1 MFVWIASYPK
11 SGNTLTRSLLASYFF
26 SHDGNFDFKLLEN
39 IKQFPSNNLF
49 LKHGINLSDEKEV
62 IRNYTKIQNSINDKN
77 STQFLKTHSYLFNIE
92 NNPFTNL
99 NNSLGVIYLVR
110 DPRSIIISAANH
122 NSSTYRNSV
131 DDMISGKPLRK
142 SNTDIW
148 TYTGTWSGNY
158 NSWKSFKSVDRYL
171 LIKYED
177 LITDKEKIFFK
188 ILNFIHKLKKIELVL
203 DKKKFQ
209 RCLDSTSF
217 NQMQNMEN
225 KFGFEESLKNKNT
238 GKKNK
243 FFYLGPKNDW
253 KKMLDVKL
261 KKEIEEKFEKEMRE
275 LSYL

>member
-26 SHDGNFDFKLLEN
+26 SQEGIFDFKLLEN
-39 IKQFPSNNLF
+39 IKQFPDNYLF
-49 LKHGINLSDEKEV
+49 SKHGINVRDEKEV
-62 IRNYTKIQNSINDKN
+62 IRNYIKIQNSINVKN

-110 DPRSIIISAANH
+110 DPRNIIISSANH
-122 NSSTYRNSV
+122 NSSTHRNSA

-142 SNTDIW
+142 NKNDIW

-158 NSWKSFKSVDRYL
+158 NSWKKNVDRYL

-177 LITDKEKIFFK
+177 LIADKEKIFFK

-209 RCLDSTSF
+209 KCLDTTSF

-225 KFGFEESLKNKNT
+225 KFGF
-238 GKKNK
+238 
-243 FFYLGPKNDW
+243 
-253 KKMLDVKL
+253 
-261 KKEIEEKFEKEMRE
+261 
-275 LSYL
+275 

>member
-1 MFVWIASYPK
+1 MFIWIASYPK
-11 SGNTLTRSLLASYFF
+11 SGNTLTRSLLVSYFF
-26 SHDGNFDFKLLEN
+26 SHDGIFDFKLLKN
-39 IKQFPSNNLF
+39 IKQFPSNDLF
-49 LKHGINLSDEKEV
+49 LNHGINVSDEKEV
-62 IRNYTKIQNSINDKN
+62 IKNYIKIQNSINDKN

-110 DPRSIIISAANH
+110 DPRNIIISAANH
-122 NSSTYRNSV
+122 NSSTYRDSV

-142 SNTDIW
+142 NNTDIW
-148 TYTGTWSGNY
+148 TYTGNWSGNY

-177 LITDKEKIFFK
+177 LINDKEKIFFK

-209 RCLDSTSF
+209 RCLDATSF
-217 NQMQNMEN
+217 NQMQKMEN

-253 KKMLDVKL
+253 KKMLDVNL
-261 KKEIEEKFEKEMRE
+261 KKEIEDKFEKEMKE

>member
-26 SHDGNFDFKLLEN
+26 SQEGIFDFKLLEN
-39 IKQFPSNNLF
+39 IKQFPDNYLF
-49 LKHGINLSDEKEV
+49 SKHGINVRDEKEV
-62 IRNYTKIQNSINDKN
+62 IRNYIKIQNSINVKN

-110 DPRSIIISAANH
+110 DPRNIIISAANH
-122 NSSTYRNSV
+122 NSSTHRNSA

-142 SNTDIW
+142 NKNDIW

-158 NSWKSFKSVDRYL
+158 NSWKSFKNVDRYL

-177 LITDKEKIFFK
+177 LIADKEKFFFK
-188 ILNFIHKLKKIELVL
+188 ILNFVHKLKKIELVL

-209 RCLDSTSF
+209 KCLDTTSF

-238 GKKNK
+238 GIKNK

-253 KKMLDVKL
+253 KKMLDVKI
-261 KKEIEEKFEKEMRE
+261 KKEIENKFEKEMKE

>member
-26 SHDGNFDFKLLEN
+26 SQEGIFDFKLLEN
-39 IKQFPSNNLF
+39 IKQFPDNYLF
-49 LKHGINLSDEKEV
+49 SKHGINVRDEKEV
-62 IRNYTKIQNSINDKN
+62 IRNYIKIQNSINVKN

-110 DPRSIIISAANH
+110 DPRNIIISAANH
-122 NSSTYRNSV
+122 NSSTHRNSA

-142 SNTDIW
+142 NKNDIW

-158 NSWKSFKSVDRYL
+158 NSWKSFKNVDRYL

-177 LITDKEKIFFK
+177 LIADKEKFFFK
-188 ILNFIHKLKKIELVL
+188 ILNFVHKLKKIELVL

-209 RCLDSTSF
+209 KCLDTTSF

-238 GKKNK
+238 GIKNK

-253 KKMLDVKL
+253 KKMLDINL
-261 KKEIEEKFEKEMRE
+261 KKEIEDKFEKEMNE
-275 LSYL
+275 LGYL